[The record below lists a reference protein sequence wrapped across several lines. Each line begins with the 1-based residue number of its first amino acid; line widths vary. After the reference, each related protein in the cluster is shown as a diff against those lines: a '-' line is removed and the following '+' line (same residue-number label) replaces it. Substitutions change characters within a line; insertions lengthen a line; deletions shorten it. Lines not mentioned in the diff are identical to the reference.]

1 MQESRLCPISSS
13 VFGPKRYANGEE
25 GKSITQEG
33 QTPPPA
39 HQGGSPRNSSSVRRF
54 LWVNKKESSPSRSAV
69 EPRDTMSKRMGR
81 LKTLRMG
88 GGWGA
93 GALGLCGCFLEGK
106 KGGHQELSLCLPAL
120 PGLREAEVG
129 GNETWGTKLKTTME
143 CFTQEGVS
151 WPTLCWAEKERESMQ
166 ACPSSSPPISPP
178 SI

>member
-1 MQESRLCPISSS
+1 MNEFRNVVKDAGVQTLPNDLLC
-13 VFGPKRYANGEE
+13 VWPKEIRKP
-25 GKSITQEG
+25 GKRITQAE

-39 HQGGSPRNSSSVRRF
+39 HWCCSPRNSSSVRRF

-106 KGGHQELSLCLPAL
+106 KEGYQEFSLCLHCAPS
-120 PGLREAEVG
+120 PKVVRG
-129 GNETWGTKLKTTME
+129 WGK
-143 CFTQEGVS
+143 
-151 WPTLCWAEKERESMQ
+151 
-166 ACPSSSPPISPP
+166 
-178 SI
+178 